1 MDISSDADSLRPTK
15 RRRGP
20 GYQSECPL
28 NRPSMDK
35 HLWLPDGD
43 IVLRVEGCGMRVHR
57 RILRCSSVFGDMFSL
72 PQPSH
77 LDVEQ
82 VDGCASVTLA
92 GDKVHDWDVALK
104 WLYEKECVCPAPHT
118 FCGSLTDPP
127 SNNLVLSAFLAQIVT
142 FDTIAGALRLG
153 TKYDMEELRGWAIA
167 QLLLRWPEDVAEMR
181 LTSLPHAAEAI
192 ALARECS
199 VARILPAAF
208 YALSVQKF
216 STLADG
222 GRSHC
227 ALSPPDL
234 RRLLAGR
241 EALQDV
247 LLRILIE
254 PLTEPGCP
262 ASDNSSC
269 GQCAARRSQYI
280 RAKFA
285 PEACAKAPWGPWLV
299 RELEGMV
306 NDDVFLR
313 SLCSDCVHAHLTT
326 ARWRLGRL
334 RCDMV
339 AFFLL

>member
-104 WLYEKECVCPAPHT
+104 WLYEK
-118 FCGSLTDPP
+118 D
-127 SNNLVLSAFLAQIVT
+127 AFLAQIVT